1 MADPRTYTVKQCP
14 PAYAAK
20 SGSGIGSATSTRRD
34 FGNAIGKIGDL
45 EILNGVAGG
54 TIGKGLRTV
63 ASISNSIRGGCGA
76 LPTSIGN
83 TIDAGANWILEQ
95 TGIAPTVV
103 DALKQFNPGIA
114 NQAYGQAKAVFEK
127 VSQGGFK
134 LTDIPDVLQDF
145 QNLERL
151 GRNIF
156 TPGTGDAQASL
167 GSICEAS
174 PYAIDMIA
182 RAPKYK
188 FLFIVEF
195 KPSTEYTMLS
205 GDSVPVLEMAFAV
218 KTSTRPNIKFQTEDV
233 NYYNYRSSY
242 ITKTVFDEMT
252 MTFHDDIRNAAT
264 QFYTSYLKAISPI
277 ANISDPSITF
287 EGRGMEFKD
296 SEGKSN
302 LDKPGMII
310 DQIAANAYAGSSGL
324 LLENTKT
331 VFSSIKL
338 YHVFDYGKRATTYT
352 FLNPRITTL
361 APDDLDMAGGEG
373 TQLSITFTYD
383 SVYVNPDQDLAE
395 IQIEDLQR
403 GAIYQL
409 KNHKSATT
417 MGPNNSGINPF
428 GTPTS
433 GSKSCDDMGKTNN
446 GSVTGTGG
454 KPAVPATQDLAS
466 KYSGKFI

>member
-54 TIGKGLRTV
+54 VIGKGLRTV
-63 ASISNSIRGGCGA
+63 ASISNSIRSGCGA
-76 LPTSIGN
+76 LPTSIGSSL
-83 TIDAGANWILEQ
+83 DAGANWILEQ

-103 DALKQFNPGIA
+103 DALRQFNPGAA
-114 NQAYGQAKAVFEK
+114 NQAYGQAKAVFEQ

-134 LTDIPDVLQDF
+134 FTDIPNVLQDF

-156 TPGTGDAQASL
+156 TPSKDDAQSSL
-167 GSICEAS
+167 GAICEAS
-174 PYAIDMIA
+174 PYAIDLIA
-182 RAPKYK
+182 RAPKFK

-195 KPSTEYTMLS
+195 RPTDEYTMLS
-205 GDSVPVLEMAFAV
+205 GDDIPVLEMAFAV

-242 ITKTVFDEMT
+242 VTKTTFDEMT
-252 MTFHDDIRNAAT
+252 MTFHDDIRNATT

-277 ANISDPSITF
+277 ANISDPAIEF
-287 EGRGMEFKD
+287 ESRGMEFTT
-296 SEGKSN
+296 SEGKST
-302 LDKPGMII
+302 LDQPGLII
-310 DQIAANAYAGSSGL
+310 NRIAANMYAGSSGL

-331 VFSSIKL
+331 VFSHITL
-338 YHVFDYGKRATTYT
+338 YHVFDYGHRATVYK
-352 FLNPRITTL
+352 FLNPRITSL
-361 APDDLDMAGGEG
+361 SPDDLDMAGGEG
-373 TQLSITFTYD
+373 SQLSITFSYD
-383 SVYVNPDQDLAE
+383 SVYVDPDVSLAGLKL
-395 IQIEDLQR
+395 EDKQR
-403 GAIYQL
+403 GSIYQL
-409 KNHKSATT
+409 KYHKSAST
-417 MGPNNSGINPF
+417 MGPNNSGISPT

-433 GSKSCDDMGKTNN
+433 GSQSCDPMGKTNN
-446 GSVTGTGG
+446 SGTNAPSGN
-454 KPAVPATQDLAS
+454 PAVSAVRDLAE
-466 KYSGKFI
+466 KFSNFI